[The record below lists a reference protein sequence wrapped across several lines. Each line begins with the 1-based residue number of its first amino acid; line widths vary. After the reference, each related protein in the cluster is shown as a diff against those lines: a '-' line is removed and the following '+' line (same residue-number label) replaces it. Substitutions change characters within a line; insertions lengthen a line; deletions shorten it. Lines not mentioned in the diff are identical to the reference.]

1 MGQKVEVY
9 NPDGSLLRVE
19 DTRTLGETKDQMK
32 ALVNQI
38 RKDKISA
45 GYTWNGNIWDIDS
58 ESMSILSNYCSA
70 ISNGIE
76 LPDGFTWRSKENINV
91 PMTEVELSQLN
102 AILINQI
109 NAIYNYSWQL
119 KETIDGISE
128 LAELDSFD
136 VFIGW
141 P

>member
-9 NPDGSLLRVE
+9 NSDGTLLRIE
-19 DTRTLGETKDQMK
+19 DTRTLEETKNEKK

-38 RKDKISA
+38 RKDKISS
-45 GYTWNGNIWDIDS
+45 GYTWNGNKWDIDP

-76 LPDGFTWRSKENINV
+76 LPDNFTWRSKENNNV
-91 PMTEVELSQLN
+91 SMNEVELSQLN

-119 KETIDGISE
+119 KETIDSIST

-136 VFIGW
+136 IFIGW